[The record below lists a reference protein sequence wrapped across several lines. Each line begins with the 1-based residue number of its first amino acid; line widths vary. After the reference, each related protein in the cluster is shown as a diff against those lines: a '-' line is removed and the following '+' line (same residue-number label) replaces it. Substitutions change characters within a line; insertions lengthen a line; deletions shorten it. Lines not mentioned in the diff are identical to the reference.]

1 MIHLTEL
8 YSEELLQS
16 ILLLHNHLKRS
27 MKNLVFFLFVL
38 TALPAYSQNTV
49 PQNIFELQQTLQIS
63 SELQTPVMKNSD
75 SPERKSPALA
85 ILYSALIPGM
95 GELYA
100 GDYTSGKYLTITEG
114 ALWLTYFSINQYGEW
129 QEESYLSFAK
139 TRGGVVTEGK
149 DEDFFA
155 NIGNYRDIHQFN
167 DERAFYR
174 QFDEMYNTTTHY
186 WSWSSTT
193 ERRTYRS
200 MWVSSRQAFNN
211 LRFVVAGMLL
221 NRLGSVINAVRL
233 VSAHNKGLQAET
245 TLLEMGQGIAPDGS
259 NQYSFGLRFGF

>member
-1 MIHLTEL
+1 MKQ
-8 YSEELLQS
+8 LL
-16 ILLLHNHLKRS
+16 ILIVAL
-27 MKNLVFFLFVL
+27 M
-38 TALPAYSQNTV
+38 TALPVFSQNSITH
-49 PQNIFELQQTLQIS
+49 NIFELQQTIQIS
-63 SELQTPVMKNSD
+63 SETQTTLLKENLD
-75 SPERKSPALA
+75 RERKSPALA

-100 GDYTSGKYLTITEG
+100 GDYTTGKYLTITEG
-114 ALWLTYFSINQYGEW
+114 ALWLSYFSINQYGEW
-129 QEESYLSFAK
+129 QEENYLSYAQTK
-139 TRGGVVTEGK
+139 GGVALGGK

-155 NIGNYRDIHQFN
+155 NIGNYRDINQYN

-174 QFDEMYNTTTHY
+174 QFDEMYNTTTHS
-186 WSWSSTT
+186 WSWTSTT

-245 TLLEMGQGIAPDGS
+245 SLLELGNSIAPDGS
-259 NQYSFGLRFGF
+259 NQYSFGLRVGF